1 MSDPDTPVAAEGT
14 VPAAAPSIADRAGA
28 GVFRLGALAL
38 WWYLTIVFLYGAA
51 VGPLRFGA
59 GVTMTVLLLG
69 SFAISRFVLRRS
81 RGASR
86 SPSWMLDGGLVLLG
100 GLAVTLV
107 ADVLF
112 TARENRRRAQAD
124 ASVSERVRG
133 SDPRVWHGELFPRSF
148 FPTERAFTLFKPNV
162 RVEGFTFG
170 EYYTPAMLASPT
182 LVDSVLEL
190 RPVSYAIGPHGLREL
205 EPLGATRIFALG
217 DSFVMGYAT
226 GEGRIWTDL
235 LGAAL
240 GEPIYNLGVSSTGP
254 RPQLELL
261 RHLFATHA
269 DSVRPAHLL
278 WMLFEGND
286 LENSYAERRP
296 ADSAP
301 RSGRWAALE
310 GTIVQ
315 PLVSLPGRLR
325 DQSILR
331 RVLYG
336 RLRIDPVT
344 TRPEGQ
350 LEIDGIR
357 LTTPLFHSER
367 WGYRLFS
374 PADVERA
381 TKPKDYVL
389 NHPNRPLLD
398 RTFAEMRELSERH
411 GFRVTVLMAPSDARM
426 YGADFQDFP
435 KLSETPHFTEY
446 VMELARQHGFA
457 AVDMLPLMRPYADR
471 EMLYYRDDHHWNARG
486 NEVAALVIQQ
496 ALRGE
501 P

>member
-1 MSDPDTPVAAEGT
+1 MSASDA
-14 VPAAAPSIADRAGA
+14 PAAAESPAPAAPSSIADRVGA
-28 GVFRLGALAL
+28 RVFQLGGLAL
-38 WWYLTIVFLYGAA
+38 WWYLAIVFLYGAA
-51 VGPLRFGA
+51 VGPIRFGA
-59 GVTMTVLLLG
+59 GITLIFLLMG
-69 SFAISRFVLRRS
+69 SIGINRLVLRLS
-81 RGASR
+81 RRAR
-86 SPSWMLDGGLVLLG
+86 RPPSWMLDGGLVLVG
-100 GLAVTLV
+100 GLAVLLV

-112 TARENRRRAQAD
+112 TARDNRRRALVQATLSQRIRD
-124 ASVSERVRG
+124 

-148 FPTERAFTLFKPNV
+148 FPTDRAFTLFKPDV

-182 LVDSVLEL
+182 LADSVLEL
-190 RPVSYAIGPHGLREL
+190 RPVSYAIGPHGLRER
-205 EPLGATRIFALG
+205 EPLAAARIFALG

-226 GEGRIWTDL
+226 GEGQIWPDL

-240 GEPIYNLGVSSTGP
+240 DEPIFNLGVSSTGP

-261 RHLFATHA
+261 RYLFATYP
-269 DSVRPAHLL
+269 DSARPTHLL

-296 ADSAP
+296 QSEP
-301 RSGRWAALE
+301 RGGVREALE

-315 PLVSLPGRLR
+315 PLLSLPGRLR

-331 RVLYG
+331 RIMSG
-336 RLRIDPVT
+336 GLRIDPVAAGPQG
-344 TRPEGQ
+344 R
-350 LEIDGIR
+350 LEIDGVR
-357 LTTPLFHSER
+357 LTTPLFHSRR

-374 PADVERA
+374 PSDVERA
-381 TKPKDYVL
+381 TKPRDYVL

-426 YGADFQDFP
+426 YGPDFEGFP
-435 KLSETPHFTEY
+435 KLSDIPHFTEY

-457 AVDMLPLMRPYADR
+457 AVDMLPLMRPFADR

-486 NEVAALVIQQ
+486 NQVAALVIQQ
-496 ALRGE
+496 ILRGE
-501 P
+501 H